1 MRPGQPRHYLMCRP
15 TYFTVSYEINPWM
28 DRRTPV
34 DTPLAVAQWE
44 RLRDTYRDLGHTV
57 ETIDPVPGLP
67 DMVYAANGATVV
79 DGLVY
84 SARFTHPERGPE
96 GPAYLKWFADHG
108 YVTHLAEHVNEGEGD
123 LLVAGDV
130 VLAGT
135 GFRTDRA
142 AHAEAAT
149 LWGREV
155 VTLELVDPR
164 FYHLDTALT
173 VLRGD
178 SGEAS
183 RVRGSDGGAHPALTG
198 PPPVDVVYYPPAF
211 SPAAQEVLRERYP
224 DALLATEEDAVV
236 LGLNAVS
243 DGAHVVHAPR
253 AERLAAALRERG
265 YETIAVDT
273 SELLRGGGGAKCC
286 TLEIREM
293 AAGSAAA
300 AGSAS

>member
-1 MRPGQPRHYLMCRP
+1 MCRP

-142 AHAEAAT
+142 AHAEAAA

-178 SGEAS
+178 SGAMS
-183 RVRGSDGGAHPALTG
+183 GVRAPDGGAHPGLTG

-243 DGAHVVHAPR
+243 DGTHVVHAPR
-253 AERLAAALRERG
+253 AQRFAAALRERG
-265 YETIAVDT
+265 YETLAVDT

-293 AAGSAAA
+293 APGSRGADP
-300 AGSAS
+300 GSAS

>member
-1 MRPGQPRHYLMCRP
+1 MCRP

-44 RLRDTYRDLGHTV
+44 RLRDTYRDLGHAV
-57 ETIDPVPGLP
+57 ETIEPVPGLP

-135 GFRTDRA
+135 GFRTERA
-142 AHAEAAT
+142 AHVEAAA

-173 VLRGD
+173 VLRGG
-178 SGEAS
+178 SGTVPGVTAP
-183 RVRGSDGGAHPALTG
+183 DGDAHPGLTG
-198 PPPVDVVYYPPAF
+198 PPSVDVAYYPPAF

-265 YETIAVDT
+265 YETVAVDT

-286 TLEIREM
+286 TLEIREP
-293 AAGSAAA
+293 APASRPTT
-300 AGSAS
+300 GSAS

>member
-142 AHAEAAT
+142 AHAEAAA

-178 SGEAS
+178 AGAASGGG
-183 RVRGSDGGAHPALTG
+183 VPDGGAHPALTG
-198 PPPVDVVYYPPAF
+198 TPPVDVVYYPPAF

-243 DGAHVVHAPR
+243 DGTHVVHAPR
-253 AERLAAALRERG
+253 AARLAAALRERG
-265 YETIAVDT
+265 YETLAVDT

-293 AAGSAAA
+293 VAGSAAA
-300 AGSAS
+300 SGSAS

>member
-1 MRPGQPRHYLMCRP
+1 MHPRHYLMCRP

-28 DRRTPV
+28 DRSRPV

-44 RLRDTYRDLGHTV
+44 RLRDTFRDLGHTV
-57 ETIDPVPGLP
+57 DTIDPVPGLP

-84 SARFTHPERGPE
+84 SARFHHAERGPE

-135 GFRTDRA
+135 GFRTTRA
-142 AHAEAAT
+142 AHAEAAA

-173 VLRGD
+173 VLRGND
-178 SGEAS
+178 GGPAAGTGTTSVRSTPADAHAGEAL
-183 RVRGSDGGAHPALTG
+183 GAG
-198 PPPVDVVYYPPAF
+198 VDVVYYPAAF
-211 SPAAQEVLRERYP
+211 SPASQEVLRERFP
-224 DALLATEEDAVV
+224 DALHAKEEDAVV

-243 DGAHVVHAPR
+243 DGHHVVLNPR
-253 AERLAAALRERG
+253 AEHVAGALRERG
-265 YETIAVDT
+265 YEPVPVET

-286 TLEIREM
+286 TLEIRP
-293 AAGSAAA
+293 SAHRRP
-300 AGSAS
+300 

>member
-1 MRPGQPRHYLMCRP
+1 MHPRHYLMCRP

-28 DRRTPV
+28 DRSRPV

-44 RLRDTYRDLGHTV
+44 RLRDAHRDLGHTV
-57 ETIDPVPGLP
+57 DTIDPLPGLP

-84 SARFTHPERGPE
+84 SAQFRHPERRPE

-123 LLVAGDV
+123 LLVTGDV

-142 AHAEAAT
+142 AHAEAAA
-149 LWGREV
+149 LWGRDV

-173 VLRGD
+173 VLRGN
-178 SGEAS
+178 
-183 RVRGSDGGAHPALTG
+183 DGATRTDDHRPDDGTAAAHPGLVG
-198 PPPVDVVYYPPAF
+198 DPPDVVYYPEAF
-211 SPAAQEVLRERYP
+211 SPAAQDVLRDRFP

-243 DGAHVVHAPR
+243 DGTHVVLNPR

-265 YETIAVDT
+265 YETIGVDT

-286 TLEIREM
+286 TLEIRDVR
-293 AAGSAAA
+293 ARD
-300 AGSAS
+300 AS

>member
-1 MRPGQPRHYLMCRP
+1 MHADHPRRYLMCRP

-28 DRRTPV
+28 DRSRPV

-84 SARFTHPERGPE
+84 SARFLHPERAAE

-108 YVTHLAEHVNEGEGD
+108 FVTHLAEQVNEGEGD

-142 AHAEAAT
+142 AHAEAAA

-173 VLRGD
+173 VLRGNQ
-178 SGEAS
+178 GGP
-183 RVRGSDGGAHPALTG
+183 VPDGGAHPALVG
-198 PPPVDVVYYPPAF
+198 PPAVDVTYYPDAF
-211 SPAAQEVLRERYP
+211 SPAAQEILRERFP

-243 DGAHVVHAPR
+243 DGTHVVHNPR
-253 AERLAAALRERG
+253 AEHLAGALRERG
-265 YETIAVDT
+265 YEPLGVDT

-286 TLEIREM
+286 TLEMRGLRAGG
-293 AAGSAAA
+293 AA
-300 AGSAS
+300 

>member
-1 MRPGQPRHYLMCRP
+1 MHPRHYLMCRP

-28 DRRTPV
+28 DRSRPV

-44 RLRDTYRDLGHTV
+44 RLRDTFRDLGHTV
-57 ETIDPVPGLP
+57 ETIEPLPGLP

-84 SARFTHPERGPE
+84 SARFHHAERGPE

-135 GFRTDRA
+135 GFRTTRA
-142 AHAEAAT
+142 AHAEAAA

-173 VLRGD
+173 VLRGNTGTTG
-178 SGEAS
+178 SVAPTTPRRGHAAGPGEAL
-183 RVRGSDGGAHPALTG
+183 GAG
-198 PPPVDVVYYPPAF
+198 VDVVYYPAAF
-211 SPAAQEVLRERYP
+211 SPASQEVLRERFP
-224 DALLATEEDAVV
+224 DALRAREEDAVV

-243 DGAHVVHAPR
+243 DGHHVVLNPR
-253 AERLAAALRERG
+253 AEHLAGALRERG
-265 YETIAVDT
+265 YEPVPVET

-286 TLEIREM
+286 TLEIRP
-293 AAGSAAA
+293 ARHG
-300 AGSAS
+300 GAS